1 MNAKTLFKMV
11 CLPSIIALYSCERHQ
26 AKVEINRS
34 AEIALIEKTIN
45 NNIRWAKDKDTSMLY
60 GTVCRDENYIELD
73 PDGHTNFGSSNF
85 KKAEKFWLD
94 PRFKAIRCDI
104 WDMKINLSKDGSVA
118 WYYCMLND
126 VNEWDGKP
134 ACWMNTRWT
143 GVLEKRNGKW
153 VIVQM
158 HFSYAAK

>member
-1 MNAKTLFKMV
+1 MNAKILLKIT
-11 CLPSIIALYSCERHQ
+11 CLSAIIALCSCERHQ
-26 AKVEINRS
+26 AKVGTNS
-34 AEIALIEKTIN
+34 STEIALIEKTISN
-45 NNIRWAKDKDTSMLY
+45 AIRWAKDKDTSLLY
-60 GTVCRDENYIELD
+60 SIIAKNENYLEVD
-73 PDGHTNFGSSNF
+73 PNGPIILGYSNF

-104 WDMKINLSKDGSVA
+104 WDMKINLSNDGTVA

-143 GVLEKRNGKW
+143 GVLEKQNGKW

-158 HFSYAAK
+158 HFSFASK